1 MNKVTGKILLQE
13 TGIGIPNLIVT
24 IYDVDINTVPKDIL
38 QSHHAKVVNSWEK
51 LEGDRLGSILTEADG
66 SFLLEYDDKEFNETR
81 PDLLLFVT
89 APEAPESNGCSP
101 MLHVSCGI
109 RQNAG
114 RLESYVIRLTAN
126 ELKKAGV
133 LLASEPAN
141 VSGSGTQTQDAPD
154 LFGSLKL
161 QYARKNKLSELGRQ
175 FTAERFIG
183 RREATSRIEKTFGS
197 LDKILSTVP
206 QAIRESEQYVSIDGD
221 IQQASLTSL
230 NKQIEKLHSND
241 AAVKLSGVATGIT
254 TQSIAGFRQSDGS
267 FKPNISAGEF
277 DPVRFG
283 SSFEPAKG
291 TPTIRVRFES
301 AFEHCER
308 VTAEDFACPNGDS
321 IHEQALEPTTPPIV
335 DSPGVPLDITAYVAH
350 LLEIPSAQ
358 NSGGMPNHMRPTAG
372 TVQQQVDQLVLRGGP
387 ADAPAYYDF
396 HNLQVA
402 FDHVWTEAFDQEV
415 VDRLKDLYREILDLG
430 GDLPESDISGI
441 GSWLSPRRPPLFSK
455 VLPDAEFAC
464 QIAMEDVP
472 ADVVQFVGITKAEW
486 NALTYDQRE
495 QVTACKHSVLWIQT
509 NLALA
514 DSYEFRTRLRLV
526 RAQIKKLIDHAR
538 DRISERSTTAC
549 KLEGLLS
556 DLRSRLNEDY
566 AFKIFA
572 AKPDQ
577 RSVNFGLLATYRQ
590 KWQPLTYQAGELV
603 ATIPLAPKEVRR
615 FTKRHVIKRSRA
627 EKEIRN
633 NLQSHREDSTET
645 SRAEVEIINK
655 ANSNTAFQLGTQT
668 GGNVGF
674 EAGVV
679 NGSFNGSLN
688 AGFNKDSGSISEEV
702 KREFREAVFK
712 AAQEYK
718 EERTLE
724 INTQSSV
731 EGEFS
736 ESGEIS
742 NPNDELTV
750 TYLFYELQR
759 RYRVS
764 EQIHRVTPVIFVAQE
779 VPNPNEIDDS
789 WLIAHDWILRRVLLD
804 DSFRTA
810 LTYLATQVRGDE
822 HALEELRKNMEIQ
835 RRLVEQLKE
844 DLVAIREQIQG
855 RYTALET
862 ALNRRAA
869 AIEAGDEEEGI
880 FEKIHEFHFGEIE
893 EKPSPEAARVREDA
907 ARDAFERAARE
918 EKEIRSRLDREVT
931 ALQTITEQYT
941 KQLSEHLN
949 RRAQIDRLRLH
960 IKQNI
965 LYYMQSIWSY
975 EPPDQRFFRLHRTL
989 VPKLDGELVFE
1000 ITSSPSVQATDSLE
1014 YEAGC
1019 ELNPN
1024 QELVYLAEV
1033 ADLDHLLGYKGNYM
1047 VFPLKQSNCL
1057 TEFMMVPY
1065 VDSELG
1071 LRDPDELG
1079 NWSLESFAKYVCC
1092 LKKRLHPDTFNQPE
1106 LQERLRRQ
1114 YLKLLQSPRREF
1126 EEIVV
1131 PTGELFI
1138 EALPGAHPLLEDF
1151 KLRHRA
1157 MDVEKAEA
1165 EVQALRLENLRLGA
1179 RLLDGKFDDPVV
1191 DKRVVIEG
1199 NHPVIVGAESSG

>member
-1 MNKVTGKILLQE
+1 
-13 TGIGIPNLIVT
+13 
-24 IYDVDINTVPKDIL
+24 
-38 QSHHAKVVNSWEK
+38 
-51 LEGDRLGSILTEADG
+51 
-66 SFLLEYDDKEFNETR
+66 
-81 PDLLLFVT
+81 
-89 APEAPESNGCSP
+89 
-101 MLHVSCGI
+101 
-109 RQNAG
+109 
-114 RLESYVIRLTAN
+114 
-126 ELKKAGV
+126 
-133 LLASEPAN
+133 
-141 VSGSGTQTQDAPD
+141 
-154 LFGSLKL
+154 
-161 QYARKNKLSELGRQ
+161 
-175 FTAERFIG
+175 
-183 RREATSRIEKTFGS
+183 
-197 LDKILSTVP
+197 
-206 QAIRESEQYVSIDGD
+206 
-221 IQQASLTSL
+221 
-230 NKQIEKLHSND
+230 
-241 AAVKLSGVATGIT
+241 
-254 TQSIAGFRQSDGS
+254 
-267 FKPNISAGEF
+267 
-277 DPVRFG
+277 
-283 SSFEPAKG
+283 
-291 TPTIRVRFES
+291 
-301 AFEHCER
+301 
-308 VTAEDFACPNGDS
+308 
-321 IHEQALEPTTPPIV
+321 
-335 DSPGVPLDITAYVAH
+335 
-350 LLEIPSAQ
+350 LEIPGAE
-358 NSGGMPNHMRPTAG
+358 NGGLLPHQVRPTAG
-372 TVQQQVDQLVLRGGP
+372 TVQEQVDHLELRGGP

-396 HNLQVA
+396 HHLQLA

-415 VDRLKDLYREILDLG
+415 VDRLKDLYREILDLR
-430 GDLPESDISGI
+430 GDPPEDDISGI
-441 GSWLSPRRPPLFSK
+441 GPWLSPRRPPLFSN
-455 VLPDAEFAC
+455 VLPDAESAC
-464 QIAMEDVP
+464 QIANEDVP
-472 ADVVQFVGITKAEW
+472 GDVVQFVGITKAEW
-486 NALTYDQRE
+486 NALTHSQRQE
-495 QVTACKHSVLWIQT
+495 VTACKDSVLWIQT

-526 RAQIKKLIDHAR
+526 RAQIKKLIDYAR
-538 DRISERSTTAC
+538 DQISERATTAC
-549 KLEGLLS
+549 RLEGLLS
-556 DLRSRLNEDY
+556 DLRARLGETY

-577 RSVNFGLLATYRQ
+577 RSVNFGLLTTYRQ
-590 KWQPLTYQAGELV
+590 KWQPLNYQAGELA

-615 FTKRHVIKRSRA
+615 FTKRSVIKRSRA

-633 NLQSHREDSTET
+633 NLQSHREDSTEN

-655 ANSNTAFQLGTQT
+655 ANSKTAFQLGTQT

-674 EAGVV
+674 TAGVV

-712 AAQEYK
+712 AAHEYK

-724 INTQSSV
+724 VNTQFSD
-731 EGEFS
+731 EAEFT

-779 VPNPNEIDDS
+779 VPNPDEIDDS

-804 DSFRTA
+804 DSFRPA
-810 LTYLATQVRGDE
+810 LAYVATQVRGDE
-822 HALEELRKNMEIQ
+822 YALEELRKNMEIQ

-869 AIEAGDEEEGI
+869 AIEAGDEDEGI

-931 ALQTITEQYT
+931 ALQAITEQYT

-949 RRAQIDRLRLH
+949 RRAQVDRMRLH

-1000 ITSSPSVQATDSLE
+1000 ITSSPSVAPSASLE
-1014 YEAGC
+1014 YEARC

-1024 QELVYLAEV
+1024 QELVTLAEV
-1033 ADLDHLLGYKGNYM
+1033 ADLDQLLGYKGNYM
-1047 VFPLKQSNCL
+1047 VFPLKQPNCL

-1079 NWSLESFAKYVCC
+1079 NWTLESFAKYVCC
-1092 LKKRLHPDTFNQPE
+1092 LKQRLHPDTFNQPE

-1114 YLKLLQSPRREF
+1114 YLKLLQSPRREY
-1126 EEIVV
+1126 EEIIV

-1157 MDVEKAEA
+1157 MDVEKVRA
-1165 EVQALRLENLRLGA
+1165 EVQGLRLENLRLGA
-1179 RLLDGKFDDPVV
+1179 RLLDGKLDDPVI

-1199 NHPVIVGAESSG
+1199 SNQPVIVSAESSG